1 MEALR
6 EALREALAG
15 LRGAGGGGGGE
26 AFDRGRF
33 WEALGAGAAAAAAGR
48 AGQASVSGRA
58 SLTRHPR
65 FPPLAAGA
73 FGAASREATRLSLA
87 AARAQTCETLS
98 EEVRSAI
105 IGAVLVCYQL
115 PESQGKALNNAV
127 RCATIQMVEGMVQLI
142 EVILRTPQ
150 ASLSQEQL
158 ISTGGVWEAC
168 DRVSCLPH
176 DNLAAATLA
185 ISSCLELIKDALE
198 EMEQMQTEGGA
209 SPGDLLE
216 EEDLGFPGYRGFSW
230 TDDERQ
236 LLGPC
241 RGLVKAT
248 KAGLRKLLA
257 AMRTHGGAD
266 TAEQVAQLD
275 ALAEAAAELSPS
287 VDELVLSLCPPV
299 NQLALRLNAG
309 KLASVLMKMLEITRT
324 SHVCPPSEES
334 WVRFLAEAVD
344 HNLGKIKDA
353 TRGLLGDPGSAG
365 EGWCCT
371 GDTRP
376 EGQP

>member
-33 WEALGAGAAAAAAGR
+33 WEAL
-48 AGQASVSGRA
+48 
-58 SLTRHPR
+58 
-65 FPPLAAGA
+65 AGA
-73 FGAASREATRLSLA
+73 FGATSREATRLSLA
-87 AARAQTCETLS
+87 AARAQTCKRLS
-98 EEVRSAI
+98 EEVRSAAI
-105 IGAVLVCYQL
+105 RAVSVYYQL

-127 RCATIQMVEGMVQLI
+127 RCATIQVVEGMIQLV

-150 ASLSQEQL
+150 ESLSQEQL

-176 DNLAAATLA
+176 DNLAAVTLA

-198 EMEQMQTEGGA
+198 EMEQMQSEGGA
-209 SPGDLLE
+209 SPGELLE
-216 EEDLGFPGYRGFSW
+216 DEILGFPGNCDLAW
-230 TDDERQ
+230 TDAERQ

-241 RGLVKAT
+241 KGLVKAT

-257 AMRTHGGAD
+257 AMRTHGAAD
-266 TAEQVAQLD
+266 TEEQVAQLD

-334 WVRFLAEAVD
+334 WVRFLAGAVD
-344 HNLGKIKDA
+344 HNLGKIKDS
-353 TRGLLGDPGSAG
+353 TQGLLRDSGPAG
-365 EGWCCT
+365 EGQCA
-371 GDTRP
+371 GHA
-376 EGQP
+376 QPKEQP

>member
-1 MEALR
+1 MWLR
-6 EALREALAG
+6 QQHRP
-15 LRGAGGGGGGE
+15 
-26 AFDRGRF
+26 
-33 WEALGAGAAAAAAGR
+33 
-48 AGQASVSGRA
+48 S
-58 SLTRHPR
+58 TR
-65 FPPLAAGA
+65 
-73 FGAASREATRLSLA
+73 RLSPAHLCPSA
-87 AARAQTCETLS
+87 LPLRQQPVTCERLS
-98 EEVRSAI
+98 EEVRNAT
-105 IGAVLVCYQL
+105 IGAVLVYYQL

-127 RCATIQMVEGMVQLI
+127 RCATIQVVEGMIQLI

-150 ASLSQEQL
+150 DSLSQEQL

-168 DRVSCLPH
+168 DQVSCLPH
-176 DNLAAATLA
+176 DNLAAVTLA

-198 EMEQMQTEGGA
+198 EMDQMQSEGGA

-216 EEDLGFPGYRGFSW
+216 DEMLGFPGNCDLAW
-230 TDDERQ
+230 TDAERQ

-241 RGLVKAT
+241 KGLVKAT

-266 TAEQVAQLD
+266 TEEQVAQLD

-324 SHVCPPSEES
+324 SHVCPPSAES

-344 HNLGKIKDA
+344 HNLGKIKDS
-353 TRGLLGDPGSAG
+353 TQGLLQDPGPAG
-365 EGWCCT
+365 VGQCA
-371 GDTRP
+371 GDS
-376 EGQP
+376 QPKKQP

>member
-15 LRGAGGGGGGE
+15 LRSASGGGGGE

-33 WEALGAGAAAAAAGR
+33 WEAM
-48 AGQASVSGRA
+48 
-58 SLTRHPR
+58 
-65 FPPLAAGA
+65 AGA
-73 FGAASREATRLSLA
+73 FGAVSREATRLSLA
-87 AARAQTCETLS
+87 AARVQTCERLS

-105 IGAVLVCYQL
+105 IGAVLVYYQL

-127 RCATIQMVEGMVQLI
+127 RCAMIQM
-142 EVILRTPQ
+142 
-150 ASLSQEQL
+150 EQL
-158 ISTGGVWEAC
+158 ISTGGIWEAC

-198 EMEQMQTEGGA
+198 EMEQMQAEGGA

-216 EEDLGFPGYRGFSW
+216 EEALGSPGHRGFAW
-230 TDDERQ
+230 TDPERQ

-241 RGLVKAT
+241 KGLVKAT

-275 ALAEAAAELSPS
+275 ALAEATAELSPS

-309 KLASVLMKMLEITRT
+309 KLASVLMKVLEITRT

-334 WVRFLAEAVD
+334 WVRFLAGAVD

-353 TRGLLGDPGSAG
+353 TQGLLGDPGPAG
-365 EGWCCT
+365 EGWCCV
-371 GDTRP
+371 GDARP